1 MDSSFELEEED
12 SVAAF
17 DFNFPEGLKCEDG
30 EFGRG
35 EGHAADVSVRNYFT
49 NSIADFPYNLPATAR
64 GLWEDC

>member
-35 EGHAADVSVRNYFT
+35 EGHAADVSIIHIHVLAGGQRCKVYERNYC
-49 NSIADFPYNLPATAR
+49 
-64 GLWEDC
+64 E